1 MSPEEQK
8 SDSIFII
15 AGEASGD
22 LHGSMLVKAYRELD
36 PRVRFCGI
44 GGKGLEEAGAD
55 LLFSNTRLAVVGLFE
70 ILAHAADIIKAY
82 RQVIGW
88 LAENRPRA
96 LVLIDYPEFNL
107 LVASRAKKLG
117 IPVFYYISPQ
127 IWAWRQGRVRKI
139 KALVDKMA
147 VILPFE
153 KEFYARFG
161 MDVEFVGH
169 PLLDVVRPS
178 QGREEFLQGL
188 GLDPGMDTV
197 ALLPGSRRG
206 EVRRHLGMML
216 DAALSIQRGLG
227 GACQFVIPEA
237 PGLSGEIKGFISQE
251 VERASAGSGLK
262 AAICRKATY
271 DAIHASRLVIL
282 ASGTVA
288 LEACILNRP
297 MIVTYR
303 LSPITYH
310 LGRRLIKVRWASL
323 VNLIADRQVVPELL
337 QDDARPDRIAEEA
350 LAILGSRK
358 RQEAMKASLQEV
370 TARLGQKGA
379 AKKAALLLKGLIE
392 RSRQQPTP

>member
-1 MSPEEQK
+1 
-8 SDSIFII
+8 
-15 AGEASGD
+15 
-22 LHGSMLVKAYRELD
+22 
-36 PRVRFCGI
+36 
-44 GGKGLEEAGAD
+44 
-55 LLFSNTRLAVVGLFE
+55 VVGLFE
-70 ILAHAADIIKAY
+70 ILAHATDIIKAY
-82 RQVIGW
+82 RQVTGW
-88 LAENRPRA
+88 LAEHRPRA

-107 LVASRAKKLG
+107 LVAGRAKKLG

-127 IWAWRQGRVRKI
+127 IWAWRQGRVKKI
-139 KALVDKMA
+139 KALVDRMA

-161 MDVEFVGH
+161 MEVEFVGH

-178 QGREEFLQGL
+178 QGREEFLKGL
-188 GLDPGMDTV
+188 GLDPEMDTV
-197 ALLPGSRRG
+197 ALLPGSRQG
-206 EVRRHLGMML
+206 EIRRHLAMML
-216 DAALSIQRGLG
+216 EAAVSIQRGLD

-237 PGLSGEIKGFISQE
+237 PGLSDETRGFMSQE
-251 VERASAGSGLK
+251 VARAAAGSGLK
-262 AAICRKATY
+262 AAVCRGATY

-337 QDDARPDRIAEEA
+337 QDDARPDRIAGEA
-350 LAILGSRK
+350 LALLGSKR
-358 RQEAMKASLQEV
+358 RQEVMKASLQEV

-379 AKKAALLLKGLIE
+379 ARKAARLLKDLIDGPCQHGTWLPPL
-392 RSRQQPTP
+392 R